1 MKIEWIKDLKD
12 GAHVHDEFIVASVN
26 KCASDKG
33 KQYLNVVLQDKTGT
47 INAKKWDVTERD
59 LGLIVPGKVLEF
71 DGEINSY
78 KGILQFKII
87 YASEVD
93 EKIINIENFKK
104 VSPIPL
110 DELKAKLDYYL
121 HSFKDKDIELITNTV
136 INHFYDKYI
145 TYPAAVKIHHEFGS
159 GILHHSLAMADLADQ
174 VAKLY
179 PSVDRDLLVAGAL
192 MHDIGKTVEYK
203 DLPIPEVT
211 TEGKLIGHISIMYAE
226 FKNIVDKLNIKS
238 EVPLLL
244 EHMILS
250 HHGKLEFG
258 SPVLPMTRE
267 AMLLSMI
274 DLLDSQLMVVDKAL
288 KDVKPGEFSERIWS
302 MDNVAF
308 YKPKERK

>member
-78 KGILQFKII
+78 KGVLQFKII

-93 EKIINIENFKK
+93 EKLVNIENFKK

-121 HSFKDKDIELITNTV
+121 HSFKDKDVELITNTV